1 MDAPGA
7 QTPPAE
13 SRTTLEERYRAALAE
28 VERLST
34 PDDHGTGE
42 RTARLAGL
50 ALWQLEAERLR
61 GLLDATLDTSDA
73 AALNTTNAAKLDTAE
88 AATPE
93 GSSRAG

>member
-7 QTPPAE
+7 QTPPEE
-13 SRTTLEERYRAALAE
+13 SRAALEERYRAALDE
-28 VERLST
+28 VAWLST

-50 ALWQLEAERLR
+50 ALWQAEVERLR
-61 GLLDATLDTSDA
+61 SLLDAPLDSPEA
-73 AALNTTNAAKLDTAE
+73 AA
-88 AATPE
+88 PE

>member
-13 SRTTLEERYRAALAE
+13 SRAALEERYRAALDE
-28 VERLST
+28 VERLAT

-50 ALWQLEAERLR
+50 ALWQAEAERLR
-61 GLLDATLDTSDA
+61 GLLDAP
-73 AALNTTNAAKLDTAE
+73 LDTAE
-88 AATPE
+88 AAAPE
-93 GSSRAG
+93 GNSRAG